1 MDMELTRP
9 VKPTAC
15 LLEAFRFVIHHRW
28 PCLVRAVP
36 VVMMTGLV
44 SWLETNIL
52 ASADSFR
59 LVINELLYAIFAVYW
74 SRYTLLGFEREN
86 AGFGL
91 HFGLREIKYAGALIG
106 YVVITYILARI
117 YVAGGGD
124 GSGASLVLFV
134 ALLLLCFMPLMFV
147 FPAIALDQPLAITDF
162 AKSVLEMFFSL
173 VGTFLLSIV
182 AVVGLYVLIYMPM
195 LLLVL
200 LNKPDLAGMLFFLLS
215 SFLIMPF
222 VLAVFISFVS
232 ILYRE
237 TIGLQPVRQDY

>member
-1 MDMELTRP
+1 MELSRP

-15 LLEAFRFVIHHRW
+15 LLEAFRFVILHRW

-36 VVMMTGLV
+36 VIIMTGLI

-52 ASADSFR
+52 ASADYFR
-59 LVINELLYAIFAVYW
+59 LVLNELLYAIFAVYW
-74 SRYTLLGFEREN
+74 SRYTLLRFEREN
-86 AGFGL
+86 EGFGL

-106 YVVITYILARI
+106 YVVITYVLAKI
-117 YVAGGGD
+117 YVASGGG

-147 FPAIALDQPLAITDF
+147 FPAIALDQPLALTNF
-162 AKSVLEMFFSL
+162 AKSVLEMFFAL
-173 VGTFLLSIV
+173 VGTFLLALV
-182 AVVGLYVLIYMPM
+182 AVVGLYALIYMPM

-200 LNKPDLAGMLFFLLS
+200 LNKPDLAGAVFYLLS

-222 VLAVFISFVS
+222 VLAVFISFLS

-237 TIGLQPVRQDY
+237 AIGLESALPES